1 MKAAS
6 KPTDEGEAA
15 RMDRRWTA
23 ARDGWS
29 SSSKQEDDDEE
40 AEVNGPFGRRLKDI
54 RRGRKDESKVR
65 KILVSSK
72 TNERSRSSN
81 NNGNMNSKINNEG
94 AGMKMM
100 MMKVL
105 VR

>member
-1 MKAAS
+1 M
-6 KPTDEGEAA
+6 
-15 RMDRRWTA
+15 
-23 ARDGWS
+23 
-29 SSSKQEDDDEE
+29 
-40 AEVNGPFGRRLKDI
+40 KDI

-72 TNERSRSSN
+72 TNERSRSSKY
-81 NNGNMNSKINNEG
+81 NGNMYSKINNEG

-100 MMKVL
+100 MMKLL